1 MISSTCYHRMDV
13 PTPLPMPAAPEA
25 ERKGLHVGLIM
36 DGNGRWANG
45 RGLSRSDG
53 HRAGA
58 SAVRRVSRAAPGLG
72 IDLLTL
78 YAFSSDNWKRPRHE
92 VAVLMELLGSFLTTE
107 TEACVDQ
114 GIRVSLVG
122 RRDRLPDATL
132 AAVRACETR
141 TREGSRLHVRLAVD
155 YSARDAM
162 VAAAERLRGRPPV
175 SRTALASAIA
185 RAGHSDVA
193 RDVDLVIRT
202 GGEQRLSD
210 FLLWE
215 SAYAELVFT
224 SCPWPEFDGDHLA
237 AAVREFRLRER
248 RFGGLGGDPR
258 SAGPEAPR

>member
-1 MISSTCYHRMDV
+1 MISSTCRPETESPIPHGD
-13 PTPLPMPAAPEA
+13 PAPRRT
-25 ERKGLHVGLIM
+25 ERDGLHVGLIM

-58 SAVRRVSRAAPGLG
+58 SAVRRVTQAAPGLG
-72 IDLLTL
+72 IDLMTL
-78 YAFSSDNWKRPRHE
+78 YAFSSDNWKRPPQE
-92 VAVLMELLGSFLTTE
+92 VAFLMELLGSFLATE
-107 TEACVDQ
+107 TETCVEA

-122 RRDRLPDATL
+122 RRDRLPETTL
-132 AAVRACETR
+132 ATVRFCEER
-141 TREGSRLHVRLAVD
+141 TRECSGLHVRLAVD

-162 VAAAERLRGRPPV
+162 VTAAGRLRNHRKV
-175 SRTALASAIA
+175 SRAALASAIA
-185 RAGHSDVA
+185 RAGHSDVV

-215 SAYAELVFT
+215 SAYAELMFT
-224 SCPWPEFDGDHLA
+224 PCPWPEFDGDHLA

-248 RFGGLGGDPR
+248 RFGGLCEDSPR
-258 SAGPEAPR
+258 TAEETRR